1 MRKFKKLVLACDG
14 EGASG
19 KSTGAKLI
27 SKKYGLLLINSG
39 LIYRYCSKL
48 IIQNKPKNEILFL
61 KKKLKKTSYN
71 YITKQKLHS
80 EEISKHVAIIAK
92 NKKIREIL
100 KKIQIDFSKKYKKCC
115 IEGRDISTKILPRS
129 DLKFFF
135 KCNPN
140 IAAFRRFRELKKN
153 DPKIKLKDVKKS
165 LRIRNILDINRKNSP
180 LLKHI
185 DSVEIDT
192 GKLDKQAMVA
202 KMSKSVERVLEKKYV
217 IRIRTKKK

>member
-48 IIQNKPKNEILFL
+48 IIENKPKNVIFFL
-61 KKKLKKTSYN
+61 REKLKKVSYN

-92 NKKIREIL
+92 NKKVREIVNL
-100 KKIQIDFSKKYKKCC
+100 MQRKIISSNKKIC
-115 IEGRDISTKILPRS
+115 
-129 DLKFFF
+129 
-135 KCNPN
+135 
-140 IAAFRRFRELKKN
+140 
-153 DPKIKLKDVKKS
+153 V
-165 LRIRNILDINRKNSP
+165 
-180 LLKHI
+180 
-185 DSVEIDT
+185 
-192 GKLDKQAMVA
+192 
-202 KMSKSVERVLEKKYV
+202 
-217 IRIRTKKK
+217 